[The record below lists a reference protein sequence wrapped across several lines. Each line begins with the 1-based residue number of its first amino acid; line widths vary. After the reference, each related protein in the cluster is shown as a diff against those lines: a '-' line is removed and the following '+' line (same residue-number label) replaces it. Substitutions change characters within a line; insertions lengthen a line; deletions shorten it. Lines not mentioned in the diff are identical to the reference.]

1 MKKILLMLAAA
12 AVTGAS
18 CLSMSAETVYV
29 NETSKVGTSQDA
41 WHATGT
47 PGGANAKQVTPLG
60 GTSVT
65 IRERYFNNSG
75 SWGESVNMLTENFTP
90 LYQTITGLQ
99 AGTYKAAFYVS
110 AHNANNAGGT
120 LAADN
125 ETANVAYVKIGDSE
139 VTKTFKSIV
148 NKDLTADEP
157 FLVTFDNLNL
167 AEGQDLTMGIKV
179 IEAKATNWYTI
190 QISSLQRV
198 ATDDEAL
205 TTEIA
210 TLNGYKET
218 LNALVAK
225 YPYASAATLEAL
237 QTLVTKTESVDTASL
252 AAVSALNT
260 EIAAYLD
267 NASNER
273 KLAEEDAVFAGLET
287 ETNKAA
293 RITINN
299 PDAAVEMV
307 KSDGENH
314 IDTNGGW
321 SWFTNGNTNFQ
332 SAKSG
337 ESPTLADG
345 TEIPNY
351 FDGWGGGGW
360 RIGVQQNVNLEPGDY
375 RLSVL
380 SRAQS
385 GLMYFRMLV
394 VPDKDAT
401 ERLDCFIENTSDAV
415 TSNEVLGNVVKL
427 TDNGAGGGVFGR
439 GWDMSVLDFTIPE
452 SAAPKGAMAEAAA
465 TKKVCIAVQAGT
477 DSNHPGKWQGFTHF
491 QLVKKPK
498 DIGSGISGTVVEDV
512 NAPVEYFDLNGI
524 RVNADNL
531 KKGIYIKRQGNKV
544 TKIIK

>member
-12 AVTGAS
+12 MTVAS
-18 CLSMSAETVYV
+18 GMSAQTSYV
-29 NETSKVGTSQDA
+29 NETSKVGTSKEA
-41 WHATGT
+41 WHGTGMY
-47 PGGANAKQVTPLG
+47 GDKSVTPLG
-60 GTSVT
+60 GTSVGLPEFYCEGDAT
-65 IRERYFNNSG
+65 SQLVPG
-75 SWGESVNMLTENFTP
+75 FTP
-90 LYQTITGLQ
+90 LYQTVSGLT
-99 AGTYKAAFYVS
+99 AGTYKVEFYVT
-110 AHNANNAGGT
+110 AHEAWDKVSLGDKGA
-120 LAADN
+120 
-125 ETANVAYVKIGDSE
+125 TANVAYVKVGSE
-139 VTKTFKSIV
+139 EKTAPFTSYQ
-148 NKDLTADEP
+148 NNGMADNEP
-157 FLVTFDNLNL
+157 IKVTFDNLTITEGSNL
-167 AEGQDLTMGIKV
+167 EMGIKV
-179 IEAKATNWYTI
+179 VEEKATNWYTI
-190 QISSLQRV
+190 QIASLQRV
-198 ATDDEAL
+198 ATEAEAL
-205 TTEIA
+205 PMEIA

-237 QTLVTKTESVDTASL
+237 QTLVTKTESVDTTSL

-287 ETNKAA
+287 ENNKAV

-332 SAKSG
+332 AAKSG
-337 ESPTLADG
+337 QSPTLADG

-351 FDGWGGGGW
+351 FDGWGGSGW

-380 SRAQS
+380 SRAQE

-401 ERLDCFIENTSDAV
+401 ERLDCFIENESDAV

-427 TDNGAGGGVFGR
+427 TDNGGSGGVFGR
-439 GWDMSVLDFTIPE
+439 GWEMSVLDFTIPE
-452 SAAPKGAMAEAAA
+452 PAAPEGAMAEAAA
-465 TKKVCIAVQAGT
+465 TKKVCITVQAGT
-477 DSNHPGKWQGFTHF
+477 DNNHSGKWQGFTHF

-498 DIGSGISGTVVEDV
+498 DIGSGISGAVVEDV